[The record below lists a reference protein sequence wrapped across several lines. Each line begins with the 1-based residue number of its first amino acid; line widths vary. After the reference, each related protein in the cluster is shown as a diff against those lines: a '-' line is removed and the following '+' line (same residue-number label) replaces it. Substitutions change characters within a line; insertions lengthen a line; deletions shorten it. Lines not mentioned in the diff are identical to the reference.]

1 MLHNDASEAGFSHYG
16 FFVLQNAGILLG
28 FSIMLI
34 IAMFEHKIQLN
45 IEFWFH
51 YPAALNY
58 HLYNGSQ
65 WNLIH

>member
-28 FSIMLI
+28 FGIVLL
-34 IAMFEHKIQLN
+34 IAMFEDKIQLS

-51 YPAALNY
+51 HPTVL
-58 HLYNGSQ
+58 S
-65 WNLIH
+65 